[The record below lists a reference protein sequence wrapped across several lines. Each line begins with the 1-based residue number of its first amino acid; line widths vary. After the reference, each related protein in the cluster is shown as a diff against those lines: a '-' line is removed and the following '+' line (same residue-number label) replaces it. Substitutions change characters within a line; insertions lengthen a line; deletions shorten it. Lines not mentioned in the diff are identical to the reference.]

1 MNGRKKVQSSR
12 FDVSL
17 AFANLFDETDQQII
31 DTSRQDLLEYCKLD
45 TLMMMEYIKV
55 SNK

>member
-17 AFANLFDETDQQII
+17 AFANLLDETDQQII
-31 DTSRQDLLEYCKLD
+31 DTTRPDLLEYCKLD